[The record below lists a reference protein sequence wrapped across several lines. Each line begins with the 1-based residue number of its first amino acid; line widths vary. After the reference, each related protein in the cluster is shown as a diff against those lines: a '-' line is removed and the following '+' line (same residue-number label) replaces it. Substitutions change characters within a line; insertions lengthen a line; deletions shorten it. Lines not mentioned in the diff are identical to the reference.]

1 MQFFLELSINGLVIG
16 MLYALVA
23 VAIVI
28 VCKATKVVSLA
39 HGQLL
44 AFGALFFYLGYVIL
58 GLPLWASGLMGLVLG
73 ALLGFSIE
81 RVCLRPLIG
90 QPLFTGFL
98 MTFAIFMV
106 LDGVFALILR
116 GEAWGFPDFL
126 PKGELTVAGVRVY
139 LSGLY
144 SVGISLLVFL
154 IVLLMFRYTKMGLG
168 MRATAESHQLAQS
181 VGIKVRSIFS
191 LVWILSAVVAVVAGV
206 MLARYYDIRFML
218 TMVAFKAMVVAIVGG
233 LDSLTGAIVGG
244 LLLGWI
250 ENVASGYLDPFVGGG
265 IQEVAGYI
273 LLLLILLV
281 RPYGIFG
288 LVRVERI

>member
-1 MQFFLELSINGLVIG
+1 VQFFLELSFNGLVIG

-44 AFGALFFYLGYVIL
+44 AFGALFFYVGLIALGW
-58 GLPLWASGLMGLVLG
+58 PLWVSGIFALALG
-73 ALLGFSIE
+73 ALLGFAAE
-81 RVCLRPLIG
+81 RLFLRPLIG

-98 MTFAIFMV
+98 MTFAIFMI
-106 LDGVFALILR
+106 LDGVFALILK

-126 PKGELTVAGVRVY
+126 PKGDILLAGVSMHI
-139 LSGLY
+139 SGLF
-144 SVGISLLVFL
+144 SFGICLLVFF
-154 IVLLMFRYTKMGLG
+154 IVLALFRYTKMGLG
-168 MRATAESHQLAQS
+168 MRATAESNKLAQS
-181 VGIKVRSIFS
+181 VGINVRTIFS
-191 LVWILSAVVAVVAGV
+191 LVWILSAVVAVVAGI

-233 LDSLTGAIVGG
+233 LDSLNGAVIGG
-244 LLLGWI
+244 LILGWI
-250 ENVASGYLDPFVGGG
+250 ENVAAGYIDPLVGGG
-265 IQEVAGYI
+265 VQEVVGYI

-281 RPYGIFG
+281 KPYGIFG

>member
-1 MQFFLELSINGLVIG
+1 VQFFLELSFNGLVIG
-16 MLYALVA
+16 MLYGLVA

-44 AFGALFFYLGYVIL
+44 AFGALFFYVGFVAL
-58 GLPLWASGLMGLVLG
+58 GLPLWVSGILALALG
-73 ALLGFSIE
+73 ALLGFTAE
-81 RVCLRPLIG
+81 RLLLRPLIG

-98 MTFAIFMV
+98 MTFAIFMI
-106 LDGVFALILR
+106 LDGIFALILK

-126 PKGELTVAGVRVY
+126 PKGNILLGGVRIHIG
-139 LSGLY
+139 GLY
-144 SVGISLLVFL
+144 SFGICLLVFFVV
-154 IVLLMFRYTKMGLG
+154 VLLFRYTKMGLG

-181 VGIKVRSIFS
+181 VGINVRTIFS

-233 LDSLTGAIVGG
+233 LDSLNGAVVGG
-244 LLLGWI
+244 LILGWV
-250 ENVASGYLDPFVGGG
+250 ENVAAGYIDPLVGGG
-265 IQEVAGYI
+265 VMEVVGYI

>member
-1 MQFFLELSINGLVIG
+1 MQFFLDLSFNGLIIG
-16 MLYALVA
+16 GLYALVA
-23 VAIVI
+23 LAIVL
-28 VCKATKVVSLA
+28 VCKATEVVSLA

-44 AFGALFFYLGYVIL
+44 AFGALFFYVGYILL
-58 GLPLWASGLMGLVLG
+58 GLPLWAGWIVGLAMG
-73 ALLGFSIE
+73 AILGFAVE

-90 QPLFTGFL
+90 QPLFSGFL
-98 MTFAIFMV
+98 MTFAVFMT
-106 LDGVFALILR
+106 LDGVFALILK

-126 PKGELTVAGVRVY
+126 PKGNINIVGSSVPVGGLYSLGICILVFLLTVA
-139 LSGLY
+139 
-144 SVGISLLVFL
+144 F
-154 IVLLMFRYTKMGLG
+154 FRYTKIGLG

-181 VGIKVRSIFS
+181 VGINVRTIFS

-218 TMVAFKAMVVAIVGG
+218 TLVAFKALVVAIVGG
-233 LDSLTGAIVGG
+233 LDSLPGALVGG
-244 LLLGWI
+244 LLLGWV

-265 IQEVAGYI
+265 IMEVAGYI

-288 LVRVERI
+288 LVRIERI

>member
-1 MQFFLELSINGLVIG
+1 VQFFLELSLNGLIIG

-44 AFGALFFYLGYVIL
+44 AFGALFFYVGLIALGWPLWVSGIFALALGAIL
-58 GLPLWASGLMGLVLG
+58 GFA
-73 ALLGFSIE
+73 AE
-81 RVCLRPLIG
+81 RLFLRPLIG

-106 LDGVFALILR
+106 LDGIFALILK

-126 PKGELTVAGVRVY
+126 PKGIIMLGGVSIHI
-139 LSGLY
+139 SGLF
-144 SVGISLLVFL
+144 SFGICLLVFF
-154 IVLLMFRYTKMGLG
+154 IVLALFRYTKIGLG
-168 MRATAESHQLAQS
+168 MRATAESNKLAQS
-181 VGIKVRSIFS
+181 VGINVRTIFS
-191 LVWILSAVVAVVAGV
+191 LVWILSAVVAVVAGI

-233 LDSLTGAIVGG
+233 LDSLNGAVIGG
-244 LLLGWI
+244 LILGWI
-250 ENVASGYLDPFVGGG
+250 ENVAAGYIDPIVGGG
-265 IQEVAGYI
+265 VQEVVGYV

>member
-28 VCKATKVVSLA
+28 VCKATQVVSLA

-44 AFGALFFYLGYVIL
+44 AFGALFFYLGYVALGWPLWVSGLFALALGAIL
-58 GLPLWASGLMGLVLG
+58 GFA
-73 ALLGFSIE
+73 AE
-81 RVCLRPLIG
+81 RLCLRPLIG
-90 QPLFTGFL
+90 QPLFSGFL

-106 LDGVFALILR
+106 LDGVFALILK

-126 PKGELTVAGVRVY
+126 PRGDIVIAGIRVHI
-139 LSGLY
+139 SGLY
-144 SVGISLLVFL
+144 SIAICFLTFGLV
-154 IVLLMFRYTKMGLG
+154 VLLFQYTKMGLG
-168 MRATAESHQLAQS
+168 MRATAESHKLSQS
-181 VGIKVRSIFS
+181 VGINVRTIFS
-191 LVWILSAVVAVVAGV
+191 MVWIISAVVAVVAGV

-233 LDSLTGAIVGG
+233 LDSLKGAVVGG
-244 LLLGWI
+244 LILGWV
-250 ENVASGYLDPFVGGG
+250 ENVAAGYLDPLVGGG
-265 IQEVAGYI
+265 IMEVAGYI
-273 LLLLILLV
+273 LLLFILLV

>member
-1 MQFFLELSINGLVIG
+1 VQFFLELSLNGLVIG

-44 AFGALFFYLGYVIL
+44 AFGALFFYVGLVALGW
-58 GLPLWASGLMGLVLG
+58 PLWVSGIFALALG
-73 ALLGFSIE
+73 ALLGFTAE
-81 RVCLRPLIG
+81 RILLRPLIG

-98 MTFAIFMV
+98 MTFAIFMI
-106 LDGVFALILR
+106 LDGIFALILK

-126 PKGELTVAGVRVY
+126 PKGDISLAGVRIQIG
-139 LSGLY
+139 GLY
-144 SVGISLLVFL
+144 SFGICLVMFL
-154 IVLLMFRYTKMGLG
+154 IVLALFRYTKMGLG

-181 VGIKVRSIFS
+181 VGINVRTIFS
-191 LVWILSAVVAVVAGV
+191 LVWVLSAVVAVVAGV

-233 LDSLTGAIVGG
+233 LDSLNGAVIGG
-244 LLLGWI
+244 LLLGWV
-250 ENVASGYLDPFVGGG
+250 ENVAAGYVDPIVGGG
-265 IQEVAGYI
+265 VQEVVGYI

-281 RPYGIFG
+281 KPYGILG

>member
-1 MQFFLELSINGLVIG
+1 VQFFLELSVNGLVIG

-44 AFGALFFYLGYVIL
+44 AFGALFFYVGLVALGW
-58 GLPLWASGLMGLVLG
+58 PLWVSGIFALALG
-73 ALLGFSIE
+73 ALLGFTAE
-81 RVCLRPLIG
+81 RLFLRPLIG

-98 MTFAIFMV
+98 MTFAIFMI
-106 LDGVFALILR
+106 LDGIFALILK

-126 PKGELTVAGVRVY
+126 PKGEFALAGINVNIGGVY
-139 LSGLY
+139 SF
-144 SVGISLLVFL
+144 GICL
-154 IVLLMFRYTKMGLG
+154 IVFFIVLALFRYTKMGLG

-181 VGIKVRSIFS
+181 VGINVRTIFS
-191 LVWILSAVVAVVAGV
+191 LVWILSAIVAVVAGV

-233 LDSLTGAIVGG
+233 LDSLHGAIVGG
-244 LLLGWI
+244 LILGWV
-250 ENVASGYLDPFVGGG
+250 ENVASGYLDPYVGGG

-288 LVRVERI
+288 LVRIERI

>member
-28 VCKATKVVSLA
+28 VCKATQVVSLA

-44 AFGALFFYLGYVIL
+44 AFGALFFYLGYVALGWPLWVSGLFALALGAIL
-58 GLPLWASGLMGLVLG
+58 GFA
-73 ALLGFSIE
+73 AE
-81 RVCLRPLIG
+81 RLCLRPLIG
-90 QPLFTGFL
+90 QPLFSGFL

-106 LDGVFALILR
+106 LDGIFALILK

-126 PKGELTVAGVRVY
+126 PRGDIVIAGIRVHI
-139 LSGLY
+139 SGLY
-144 SVGISLLVFL
+144 SIAICFLTFGLV
-154 IVLLMFRYTKMGLG
+154 VLLFQYTKMGLG
-168 MRATAESHQLAQS
+168 MRATAESHKLSQS
-181 VGIKVRSIFS
+181 VGINVRTIFS
-191 LVWILSAVVAVVAGV
+191 MVWIISAVVAVVAGV

-233 LDSLTGAIVGG
+233 LDSLKGAVVGG
-244 LLLGWI
+244 LILGWV
-250 ENVASGYLDPFVGGG
+250 ENVAAGYLDPLVGGG
-265 IQEVAGYI
+265 IMEVAGYI
-273 LLLLILLV
+273 LLLFILLV

>member
-1 MQFFLELSINGLVIG
+1 MQFFLELSFNGLVIG

-44 AFGALFFYLGYVIL
+44 AFGALFFYVGLIALGW
-58 GLPLWASGLMGLVLG
+58 PLWVSGIFALALG
-73 ALLGFSIE
+73 ALLGFAAE
-81 RVCLRPLIG
+81 RLFLRPLIG

-98 MTFAIFMV
+98 MTFAIFMI
-106 LDGVFALILR
+106 LDGVFALILK

-126 PKGELTVAGVRVY
+126 PKGDILLAGVSMHI
-139 LSGLY
+139 SGLF
-144 SVGISLLVFL
+144 SFGICLLVFF
-154 IVLLMFRYTKMGLG
+154 IVLALFRYTKMGLG
-168 MRATAESHQLAQS
+168 MRATAESNKLAQS
-181 VGIKVRSIFS
+181 VGINVRTIFS
-191 LVWILSAVVAVVAGV
+191 LVWILSAVVAVVAGI

-233 LDSLTGAIVGG
+233 LDSLNGAVIGG
-244 LLLGWI
+244 LILGWI
-250 ENVASGYLDPFVGGG
+250 ENVAAGYIDPLVGGG
-265 IQEVAGYI
+265 VQEVVGYI

-281 RPYGIFG
+281 KPYGIFG

>member
-1 MQFFLELSINGLVIG
+1 VQFFLELSINGLVIG